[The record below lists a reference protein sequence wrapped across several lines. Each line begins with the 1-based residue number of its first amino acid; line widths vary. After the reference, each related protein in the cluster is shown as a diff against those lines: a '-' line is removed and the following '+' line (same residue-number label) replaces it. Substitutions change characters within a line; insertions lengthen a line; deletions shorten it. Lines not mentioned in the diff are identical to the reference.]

1 MPSSRPEGW
10 LGRSGCPGGG
20 KANGGGVRNLPLGGC
35 GSGDPG
41 KAEKY
46 NSLKCRKAAE
56 LASSC
61 SQRSQ
66 RGWRNPKAILES
78 REMKI
83 RERKAW

>member
-20 KANGGGVRNLPLGGC
+20 KANGGGMRNLPPGGC
-35 GSGDPG
+35 GSGNPG
-41 KAEKY
+41 KAEKN
-46 NSLKCRKAAE
+46 NSLECRKAAE

-61 SQRSQ
+61 SQRNQ

-78 REMKI
+78 REIKT